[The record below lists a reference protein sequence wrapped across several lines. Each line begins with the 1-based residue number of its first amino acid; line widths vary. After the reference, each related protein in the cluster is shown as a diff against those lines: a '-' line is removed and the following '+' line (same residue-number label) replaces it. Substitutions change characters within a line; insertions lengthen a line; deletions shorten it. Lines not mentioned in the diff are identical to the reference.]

1 MNVTN
6 WLIER
11 FRRLHEAHRERQ
23 ERKHFVPTMWCWTYE
38 DMKRWNH
45 PVQNRNAIKDR
56 AQDAANYY
64 DPRFED
70 DLDCIKPAPPLL
82 AQHGDWQDGEF
93 TPTSPPFEVDPK
105 TGEEIDSKTGPE
117 RIRDAIEKSRGG
129 RPCNPPADGWG

>member
-70 DLDCIKPAPPLL
+70 DLDCIKPAT
-82 AQHGDWQDGEF
+82 E
-93 TPTSPPFEVDPK
+93 PTG
-105 TGEEIDSKTGPE
+105 TE
-117 RIRDAIEKSRGG
+117 RIRDAINKSRGG
-129 RPCNPPADGWG
+129 RPPTPPAQGYS